1 MVHAEAIAALQ
12 LSPDAADKLLTL
24 IAEHSLESVERPS
37 GRPRD
42 GTDLDAGADPANP
55 PRWRV
60 KEQLNE
66 QRRQAEIEAS
76 IGTEKYREWREFYET
91 KPARY
96 QVALLEKQ
104 VEIIGEPLRTDQRN
118 NLVNLITDEARLQP
132 AKTLRGP
139 GVPEPHLSTLEAAA
153 ARIEASNERLV
164 QLAASY
170 LTPNQLEILQRSLD
184 RKLDWARTHVDLERQ
199 RLKISKRETAATH
212 TP

>member
-1 MVHAEAIAALQ
+1 MVHAEALATLQ
-12 LSPDAADKLLTL
+12 LPRDTADKLLAL
-24 IAEHSLESVERPS
+24 LAEHTLERVERPS

-42 GTDLDAGADPANP
+42 GTEFDAAADPANP

-66 QRRQAEIEAS
+66 QRQQAEIEAA
-76 IGTEKYREWREFYET
+76 IGTEKYREWREFYES

-96 QVALLEKQ
+96 QVALLEKE
-104 VEIIGEPLRTDQRN
+104 VETIGEPLRPDQRR

-132 AKTLRGP
+132 AKTIRGP
-139 GVPEPHLSTLEAAA
+139 GVPEPHLATLEAEA
-153 ARIEASNERLV
+153 ARIEASNERLL

-170 LTPNQLEILQRSLD
+170 LAPKQLEFLQRSLD
-184 RKLDWARTHVDLERQ
+184 RKRDWARTHVDLERQ
-199 RLKISKRETAATH
+199 RLKISQSETAATN